1 MKLRIYETKNMD
13 LDTVEFM
20 LYQADKQANF
30 HPDSLW
36 ILSSSDGEINDYN
49 PDKAGLSKR
58 YKELNVKWIGREA
71 VINWLVSN
79 QVVFEVISHEFL
91 EEELD
96 ALGESVQTDES
107 ESEQVML
114 N

>member
-1 MKLRIYETKNMD
+1 M
-13 LDTVEFM
+13 
-20 LYQADKQANF
+20 
-30 HPDSLW
+30 
-36 ILSSSDGEINDYN
+36 SS
-49 PDKAGLSKR
+49 GLVVR
-58 YKELNVKWIGREA
+58 QLLIG
-71 VINWLVSN
+71 WSN